1 VLSNFRRLY
10 RTTRGLLAR
19 GSAPG
24 GVSASQGHALKRVA
38 HAPGLRVTD
47 LARALA
53 VRPSTA
59 SNLLLRLE
67 QDGLVRRKRRGK
79 DRREVGV
86 YLTRRGGTAARAA
99 SLEDSLHS
107 LDLSLAQLPEPAL
120 RRLDTSLE
128 SVLELMA
135 QALGDSGN
143 PGPRPDS
150 RRGSSG
156 VA

>member
-1 VLSNFRRLY
+1 MLSNFRRLY
-10 RTTRGLLAR
+10 RTSRGLLAR
-19 GSAPG
+19 RATPG
-24 GVSASQGHALKRVA
+24 GVSASQGQALKRVA

-99 SLEDSLHS
+99 SLEDSLHR
-107 LDLSLAQLPEPAL
+107 LDHSLAQLPEPAL

-135 QALGDSGN
+135 QALGDGGKPGARRN
-143 PGPRPDS
+143 P
-150 RRGSSG
+150 RRRSSG
-156 VA
+156 GA